1 MRILIGADTVPTES
15 NSSYFSSGQIDA
27 LLGRDLREIMDSAD
41 FRLVNLEV
49 PFTSEAHPIKKSGPN
64 LIADPLAIYGLKAM
78 GVNCVSMANNH
89 VLDQGPDG
97 YYETVRVLDE
107 ACIDHFGA
115 GSNLAEAKLPYCIS
129 AGDIK
134 IGFVSFAEH
143 EFTIASES
151 TPGANPYNDEDAI
164 RVIQSL
170 KIECDYVVALYHGGI
185 EHYRYPSPQL
195 QHRCRRLVDSGAD
208 YVICQHSHCI
218 GCYETYDNSTIV
230 YGQGNFIFDA
240 EELECWQT
248 SLLIELSFT
257 KDATS
262 IKYYPIRKN
271 GPFINLAQDSE
282 GDSIIEA
289 FESRSKEIA
298 GDSRFLEENF
308 IDYSRENLYWTL
320 RSFIPGGNSIF
331 FRVVNRI
338 TGGKLASKILGE
350 RKLLNILNKVECE
363 AHREVLITGLKDY
376 IGR

>member
-27 LLGRDLREIMDSAD
+27 LLGRNLREVMDSAD

-49 PFTSEAHPIKKSGPN
+49 PFASEVHPIKKCGPN
-64 LIADPLAIYGLKAM
+64 LSADPRAINGLKAM
-78 GVNCVSMANNH
+78 GINCVSMANNH
-89 VLDQGPDG
+89 ILDQGPAG
-97 YYETVRVLDE
+97 YCETVRVLDE

-115 GSNLAEAKLPYCIS
+115 GSNLAEAKVPYRIS

-143 EFTIASES
+143 EFTIASEN

-164 RVIQSL
+164 RVIRSL

-195 QHRCRRLVDSGAD
+195 QHRCRRLVDNGAD

-218 GCYETYDNSTIV
+218 GCYETYNNSTIV

-240 EELECWQT
+240 EEIECWQT

-271 GPFINLAQDSE
+271 GPFVNLAQGSE

-289 FESRSKEIA
+289 FESRSKEIVD
-298 GDSRFLEENF
+298 DSRLVEENF

-331 FRVVNRI
+331 FKVVNRI
-338 TGGKLASKILGE
+338 TGRKLASKILGE

-363 AHREVLITGLKDY
+363 AHREVLIAGLKDY
-376 IGR
+376 MGR

>member
-27 LLGRDLREIMDSAD
+27 LLGRNLREVMDSAD

-49 PFTSEAHPIKKSGPN
+49 PFASEVHPIKKCGPN
-64 LIADPLAIYGLKAM
+64 LSADPRAINGLKAM
-78 GVNCVSMANNH
+78 GINCVSMANNH
-89 VLDQGPDG
+89 ILDQGPAG
-97 YYETVRVLDE
+97 YCETVRVLDE

-115 GSNLAEAKLPYCIS
+115 GSNLAEAKVPYRIS

-143 EFTIASES
+143 EFTIASEN

-164 RVIQSL
+164 RVIRSL

-195 QHRCRRLVDSGAD
+195 QHRCRRLVDNGAD

-218 GCYETYDNSTIV
+218 GCYETYNNSTIV

-240 EELECWQT
+240 EEIECWQT

-271 GPFINLAQDSE
+271 GPFVNLAQGSE

-298 GDSRFLEENF
+298 DDSRLVEENF

-331 FRVVNRI
+331 FKVVNRI
-338 TGGKLASKILGE
+338 TGRKLASKILGE

-363 AHREVLITGLKDY
+363 AHREVLIAGLKDY
-376 IGR
+376 MGR